1 MSTNVEKVAAWR
13 EEHPSERLTA
23 ALLEQIVGRSLRGAD
38 LRYADLRYAD
48 LRHADLCHADLRYA
62 DLCYANLYDADLR
75 YANLYDADL
84 RYAYLSGADL
94 RDCDLHYA
102 QVTEPRI
109 LTMRTPS
116 GWVTLVPTLDSWELR
131 VGCWPGTP
139 DTLRTL
145 IAGDDWPEAEG
156 SERDRRR
163 PILAALAD
171 LCDAH
176 IAYYGTNPLGVTP
189 C

>member
-1 MSTNVEKVAAWR
+1 MSTNAEKVAAWR

-48 LRHADLCHADLRYA
+48 LRHADLCHADRCHADLRYA
-62 DLCYANLYDADLR
+62 DLRYADLR
-75 YANLYDADL
+75 HADL
-84 RYAYLSGADL
+84 RYAYLRYAYL

-156 SERDRRR
+156 SERDWRR